1 MRIGIDAR
9 KIADFGIGT
18 YIRGLLGA
26 LASEPAAEDYVIIA
40 PASARPLIPARFE
53 HLVLEAPHYSIRE
66 LFAVARASR
75 RADIDLL
82 HAPHYVV
89 PFTRIPVVVTI
100 HDLIHLHQ
108 TQRRVLAPIYAEAMI
123 RRAVRG
129 SARVLTVSETV
140 KGEIVERF
148 RCPESKV
155 IVTPNGID
163 DRFRVSAPNATPSPY
178 FLYVGND
185 KPHKNVDRLVAAYA
199 VLRESRPDLS
209 LVLAGAAFERH
220 QQQPGVVTAGFVPD
234 ADLASLYRGATAL
247 VQPSLEEGFGLPAA
261 EAMASGVAVITSA
274 APALVEVTG
283 DAALHAHALS
293 VESIADAML
302 QIANDDALRVQLA
315 RRGIARAAGFTWSRC
330 AETTRRA
337 WLGA

>member
-26 LASEPAAEDYVIIA
+26 LAAAPAAEDYVVMA
-40 PASARPLIPARFE
+40 PAAARPLIPPRFE

-66 LFAVARASR
+66 LFSVARASR

-129 SARVLTVSETV
+129 SVRVLTVSEAV

-148 RCPESKV
+148 GCPESKV
-155 IVTPNGID
+155 IVTPNGVD
-163 DRFRVSAPNATPSPY
+163 ERFRVSGPNAAPASY

-199 VLRESRPDLS
+199 VVRERRPDLS
-209 LVLAGAAFERH
+209 LVLAGAPFERH
-220 QQQPGVVTAGFVPD
+220 QQQPGVVTTGFVPEPE
-234 ADLASLYRGATAL
+234 LVSLYRSAIAVL
-247 VQPSLEEGFGLPAA
+247 QPSLEEGFGLPAA

-274 APALVEVTG
+274 APALVEITS
-283 DAALHAHALS
+283 DAALHVDALS
-293 VESIADAML
+293 VQSIADAML
-302 QIANDDALRVQLA
+302 RIANDDALRLQLA
-315 RRGIARAAGFTWSRC
+315 RRGIARAAGFTWSKC
-330 AETTRRA
+330 AEITRRA
-337 WLGA
+337 WLDA